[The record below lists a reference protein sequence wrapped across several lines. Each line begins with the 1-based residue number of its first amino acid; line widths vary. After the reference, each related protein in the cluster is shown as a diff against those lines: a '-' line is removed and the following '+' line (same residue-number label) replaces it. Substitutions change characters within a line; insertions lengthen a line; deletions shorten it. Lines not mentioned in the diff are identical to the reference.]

1 MERFQGSIGILVIFA
16 LIYAFSRARQHIR
29 WRTLGVGLA
38 LQVAFALLVLK
49 WDVGFQALIK
59 VSEGVQKLSDFTNDG
74 TSFVFGELFGMEED
88 SFIFALHVLPVIIVL
103 GAIIAALYY
112 LRVIQYI
119 VHYVGTAINYLMS
132 TSKVEGVYAS
142 TVIFLGQAEA
152 PLVIAPLPAK
162 AHEIGAFS
170 PV

>member
-1 MERFQGSIGILVIFA
+1 M
-16 LIYAFSRARQHIR
+16 
-29 WRTLGVGLA
+29 GLA

-59 VSEGVQKLSDFTNDG
+59 VSDGVQKLSDFTNDG
-74 TSFVFGELFGMEED
+74 TSFAFGELFGMEED
-88 SFIFALHVLPVIIVL
+88 SFDFALNVLPVIIVL
-103 GAIIAALYY
+103 AAIIAALYY

-119 VHYVGTAINYLMS
+119 VHYVGTAINYLMG

-152 PLVIAPLPAK
+152 PLVIAPPLPAE

>member
-1 MERFQGSIGILVIFA
+1 M
-16 LIYAFSRARQHIR
+16 
-29 WRTLGVGLA
+29 
-38 LQVAFALLVLK
+38 LK

-59 VSEGVQKLSDFTNDG
+59 VSEGIQKLSDFTNDG

-88 SFIFALHVLPVIIVL
+88 SFIFALNVLPVIIVL

-119 VHYVGTAINYLMS
+119 VHYIGTAINYLMG